1 MSAAAL
7 RAPLVDFSIS
17 VWAFLASDFSHP
29 PPPTASLG
37 HRRSTSPKPV
47 QQLIRNC
54 APSKHD
60 PLPHSASVAPARLVG
75 PGVYV
80 ITYLDPGHRL
90 SLDCRALHFPPFH
103 LYSSSVGLVQ
113 TQAVTIS
120 TPIRIQSI
128 LSPPDPPDSDD
139 AQTNSSYHS
148 SAKRRYDD
156 SSVPPDAPL
165 VPPTPPAPPDRRLSS
180 ATDLSQGSGVGGVAR
195 GYGDH
200 EMKPMLAGLTF
211 ESKKGA
217 KMRPPMRSSIACLR
231 CRKSKIK
238 CENNGGTS
246 PCDSCLKTGKDCVF
260 KLPEPNQAPPKRNDP
275 PSAIKQERDGGSDR
289 KKLKKIDELSKL
301 DNEKGTLF
309 ADEVLSAPF
318 LTEDIWDQ
326 VLDLYKLHF
335 APELPFLHLP
345 TMKEKLGRRFRSQL
359 SDPNP
364 DFNLVLLGILTLTA
378 RYHTDLVKYLAHI
391 CNSQGG
397 NARSR
402 PVQTQVDPAAA
413 SEYYA
418 ETLTRAL
425 GSMRNAMGSAS
436 VERVQALLMLGL
448 YEWGQT
454 RPNSGGLGAWMFVGI
469 AVRMAHFLKLGLID
483 RDFRKI
489 HRQLDRPSGN
499 VTESQLILER
509 EINRRTMWSCFVLDR
524 MLACGKERL
533 AIVDS
538 EKLIIQLPCSED
550 KFDLEMDASTGFLKS
565 MPSDPR
571 VTDDSVL
578 SRFVQ
583 LVSLW
588 GDISRYSVDG
598 GRVTDQDPP
607 WDSSTA
613 FYKLRERLFRFEE
626 NLPGTFTFSRSN
638 YFKHENH
645 QASSVYVLLHMLRN
659 VYIPF
664 VPIRCREPE
673 GPLDS
678 PVFPKEQT
686 PDGFWLD
693 SAEQVFRAAR
703 EIIDLIEICQ
713 KKDKLPQSTIVLF
726 AIWTAAF
733 VVLYAIHF
741 EQMDVHRHVLSH
753 VWNEPPEGE
762 KEVDVFRHGPL
773 GLTYTTLSKMSI
785 CLNMATTYITVLQKM
800 DTYFVK
806 IRRDYDRHVDQ
817 NRSLSEKIS
826 LSVRWGGKGG
836 GLEEYKKMPLLK
848 ELGHLAPLDLSAMED
863 RSRASTIDR
872 ASPVDSRLPPINR
885 GQTPRSTASTFTAIN
900 HASSTPYHE
909 ANGSSAGHPQD
920 SQPESWNHQS
930 NTLRPIQS
938 YASSAVAMLG
948 PESAGPPSSH
958 HDDVS
963 EYELESEE
971 KKRFNVTNDLGILT
985 QNNDP
990 WIDGQLP
997 FFDLSADAYGLPHH
1011 FSDTYT

>member
-37 HRRSTSPKPV
+37 HPSQHLPQASPAVDQELRPEQTRPSAALSLRRTRPT
-47 QQLIRNC
+47 C
-54 APSKHD
+54 
-60 PLPHSASVAPARLVG
+60 
-75 PGVYV
+75 
-80 ITYLDPGHRL
+80 
-90 SLDCRALHFPPFH
+90 LDCRALHFPSFH

-659 VYIPF
+659 VCVIMLHREYIPF

-741 EQMDVHRHVLSH
+741 EQMDVHRHILSH
-753 VWNEPPEGE
+753 AWNEPPEGE
-762 KEVDVFRHGPL
+762 KDVDVFRHGPL

-885 GQTPRSTASTFTAIN
+885 VQTPRSTASTFTAIN

-909 ANGSSAGHPQD
+909 ANGSSTGHPQD

-948 PESAGPPSSH
+948 PESAGPPPSH

-971 KKRFNVTNDLGILT
+971 RKRFNVTNDLGILT

>member
-1 MSAAAL
+1 
-7 RAPLVDFSIS
+7 
-17 VWAFLASDFSHP
+17 
-29 PPPTASLG
+29 
-37 HRRSTSPKPV
+37 
-47 QQLIRNC
+47 
-54 APSKHD
+54 
-60 PLPHSASVAPARLVG
+60 
-75 PGVYV
+75 
-80 ITYLDPGHRL
+80 
-90 SLDCRALHFPPFH
+90 
-103 LYSSSVGLVQ
+103 
-113 TQAVTIS
+113 
-120 TPIRIQSI
+120 
-128 LSPPDPPDSDD
+128 
-139 AQTNSSYHS
+139 
-148 SAKRRYDD
+148 
-156 SSVPPDAPL
+156 
-165 VPPTPPAPPDRRLSS
+165 
-180 ATDLSQGSGVGGVAR
+180 
-195 GYGDH
+195 
-200 EMKPMLAGLTF
+200 MKPILAGLTF

-238 CENNGGTS
+238 CENNGGSS

-260 KLPEPNQAPPKRNDP
+260 KLPEPNPAPPKRNDP

-345 TMKEKLGRRFRSQL
+345 TMKEKLGRRFRNQQP
-359 SDPNP
+359 DPTP

-454 RPNSGGLGAWMFVGI
+454 RQNTGGLGAWMFVGI
-469 AVRMAHFLKLGLID
+469 AVRMANFLRLGLID
-483 RDFRKI
+483 KEFRKVG
-489 HRQLDRPSGN
+489 HHLERPRGS
-499 VTESQLILER
+499 VSESQLILDR
-509 EINRRTMWSCFVLDR
+509 EANRRTMWSCFVLDR

-538 EKLIIQLPCSED
+538 EKLLIQLPCSED

-578 SRFVQ
+578 SRFVF
-583 LVSLW
+583 LVNLW

-598 GRVTDQDPP
+598 GRLTDQHAP
-607 WDSSTA
+607 WVADTT
-613 FYKLRERLFRFEE
+613 FFKLRDRLFSFEQS
-626 NLPGTFTFSRSN
+626 LPGTFTFSRSN

-645 QASSVYVLLHMLRN
+645 QASSVYVLLHMLRS

-664 VPIRCREPE
+664 VPIRCRGPE
-673 GPLDS
+673 GPLDN
-678 PVFPKEQT
+678 PVFPKEET
-686 PDGFWLD
+686 PDGFWLE
-693 SAEQVFRAAR
+693 SAEQVFKAAR

-741 EQMDVHRHVLSH
+741 PQMDTRSHILSH
-753 VWNEPPEGE
+753 RWNEPLEGE
-762 KEVDVFRHGPL
+762 KDIDIFRHGPL
-773 GLTYTTLSKMSI
+773 GLTYTTLNKMSV
-785 CLNMATTYITVLQKM
+785 CLSMATTYITVLQKM

-806 IRRDYDRHVDQ
+806 IRRDYEIHVDQ
-817 NRSLSEKIS
+817 NRTLSEKTS
-826 LSVRWGGKGG
+826 LSVRLGGKGG
-836 GLEEYKKMPLLK
+836 GLEEYKDKRLLR
-848 ELGHLAPLDLSAMED
+848 EFGHIQPIDLTGMDGD
-863 RSRASTIDR
+863 RSRASTVDR
-872 ASPVDSRLPPINR
+872 GSPVDSRLPPINR
-885 GQTPRSTASTFTAIN
+885 VGTPRSTPSTFTAIN
-900 HASSTPYHE
+900 HASSYHD
-909 ANGSSAGHPQD
+909 ANGSSAVPPHDTQYD
-920 SQPESWNHQS
+920 SWNRQS

-948 PESAGPPSSH
+948 PETTGPPSTH
-958 HDDVS
+958 RDDSS
-963 EYELESEE
+963 EYELQSEE
-971 KKRFNVTNDLGILT
+971 RKRFNVTNDLGILT

-997 FFDLSADAYGLPHH
+997 FFDLSTEAYGLAPH
-1011 FSDTYT
+1011 FNDTYT

>member
-1 MSAAAL
+1 M
-7 RAPLVDFSIS
+7 
-17 VWAFLASDFSHP
+17 
-29 PPPTASLG
+29 
-37 HRRSTSPKPV
+37 
-47 QQLIRNC
+47 
-54 APSKHD
+54 
-60 PLPHSASVAPARLVG
+60 
-75 PGVYV
+75 
-80 ITYLDPGHRL
+80 
-90 SLDCRALHFPPFH
+90 
-103 LYSSSVGLVQ
+103 
-113 TQAVTIS
+113 
-120 TPIRIQSI
+120 
-128 LSPPDPPDSDD
+128 
-139 AQTNSSYHS
+139 
-148 SAKRRYDD
+148 
-156 SSVPPDAPL
+156 
-165 VPPTPPAPPDRRLSS
+165 
-180 ATDLSQGSGVGGVAR
+180 AR

-200 EMKPMLAGLTF
+200 EMKPILAGLAF
-211 ESKKGA
+211 ESKKGP

-275 PSAIKQERDGGSDR
+275 PSTMKQERDGGSDR

-309 ADEVLSAPF
+309 ADEVLSVPF

-345 TMKEKLGRRFRSQL
+345 TMKEKLGRRFRSQQP
-359 SDPNP
+359 DPNP

-378 RYHTDLVKYLAHI
+378 RYHPDLVKYLAHI

-454 RPNSGGLGAWMFVGI
+454 RPNTGGLGAWMFVGI
-469 AVRMAHFLKLGLID
+469 AVRMAHFLKLGSID
-483 RDFRKI
+483 REFKKI
-489 HRQLDRPSGN
+489 GQHVERHSGSVN
-499 VTESQLILER
+499 ESQLILER
-509 EINRRTMWSCFVLDR
+509 EICRRTMWSCFILDR
-524 MLACGKERL
+524 MLACGKERV
-533 AIVDS
+533 AIIDS
-538 EKLIIQLPCSED
+538 EKLLIQLPCSED
-550 KFDLEMDASTGFLKS
+550 KFDLEMDASTGFIN
-565 MPSDPR
+565 PSRTDPR

-583 LVSLW
+583 LVGLW

-598 GRVTDQDPP
+598 GRLTEQRPP
-607 WDSSTA
+607 WDTETR
-613 FYKLRERLFRFEE
+613 FCQLRERLFVFEE

-659 VYIPF
+659 VCIIMLHREYIPF
-664 VPIRCREPE
+664 VPIRCKGPE
-673 GPLDS
+673 GPLDN

-693 SAEQVFRAAR
+693 SAEQVFKAAR

-713 KKDKLPQSTIVLF
+713 KKDKLPQSTIVMF

-741 EQMDVHRHVLSH
+741 ENMDVQKHVLSH
-753 VWNEPPEGE
+753 KWNEPHDGE
-762 KEVDVFRHGPL
+762 RDVDIFRYGPL
-773 GLTYTTLSKMSI
+773 GLTYTTLTKMSV
-785 CLNMATTYITVLQKM
+785 CLSMASTYITVLQKM
-800 DTYFVK
+800 DTYFLRIK
-806 IRRDYDRHVDQ
+806 RDYETHVDH
-817 NRSLSEKIS
+817 NRALSEKTS
-826 LSVRWGGKGG
+826 LGVRHGGKGG
-836 GLEEYKKMPLLK
+836 GLEEYKRMALLK
-848 ELGHLAPLDLSAMED
+848 DFGHLEPSDMSSMED
-863 RSRASTIDR
+863 RSRASTLDR
-872 ASPVDSRLPPINR
+872 ASPVDSRLPSFNR
-885 GQTPRSTASTFTAIN
+885 VPTPRSAPSTFTAIN
-900 HASSTPYHE
+900 HASGPYGDT
-909 ANGSSAGHPQD
+909 NGSRNGPGTQQD
-920 SQPESWNHQS
+920 TWRGES

-948 PESAGPPSSH
+948 PDNATGPPSTR
-958 HDDVS
+958 DDSS
-963 EYELESEE
+963 EYELQSEE
-971 KKRFNVTNDLGILT
+971 RKRFNVTNDLGILT
-985 QNNDP
+985 QNNGP

-997 FFDLSADAYGLPHH
+997 FFDLSADAYGIAAH
-1011 FSDTYT
+1011 FGDAYS